1 MEYKDVNDFEVLY
14 MIKEKD
20 DYYQELMYKKY
31 SPIIKNIASKYLNC
45 VKNRGADY
53 DDLVQEGYIGLS
65 NAINTYRDEESL
77 FYTYAT
83 ICIERQINRFCRS
96 LSTKKQE
103 VLNNALSDDML
114 LFMKVD
120 SYDFGNPEAFSLYN
134 FTKEEFIRIK
144 NKFDIEYSSVI
155 AEEKSWPILYHFSH
169 VRENIVNWLPIT
181 KKDHVL
187 EIGSGCGAITGTLAE
202 QAGQV
207 QCIEL
212 SKKRSMINAYRHR
225 EKTNINILLG
235 NFEEIEPNL
244 VEKYDWITLIG
255 VFEYSEKY
263 IGTSEPYK
271 EMLLRTKRHL
281 KPNGKIVIAIENRLG
296 LKYWAGCTEDHV
308 GKYFEG
314 IEGYANTEGIKTF
327 SRKELKNS

>member
-1 MEYKDVNDFEVLY
+1 MLK
-14 MIKEKD
+14 IA
-20 DYYQELMYKKY
+20 QKY
-31 SPIIKNIASKYLNC
+31 
-45 VKNRGADY
+45 G
-53 DDLVQEGYIGLS
+53 
-65 NAINTYRDEESL
+65 
-77 FYTYAT
+77 
-83 ICIERQINRFCRS
+83 
-96 LSTKKQE
+96 
-103 VLNNALSDDML
+103 
-114 LFMKVD
+114 
-120 SYDFGNPEAFSLYN
+120 
-134 FTKEEFIRIK
+134 
-144 NKFDIEYSSVI
+144 DIEYSSVI

-327 SRKELKNS
+327 SRKELENIIRKTGNWKIDFYYPYPDYKLPMTVYSDKHLPNKGELNNTRYNFDRERLQLFDETRVYDGIINNGLLQEFFNSFLVILEEKADE

>member
-1 MEYKDVNDFEVLY
+1 MQEKIGNVVIQTQYYPGQDLY
-14 MIKEKD
+14 SDGEIEDRMLKIA
-20 DYYQELMYKKY
+20 QKY
-31 SPIIKNIASKYLNC
+31 
-45 VKNRGADY
+45 G
-53 DDLVQEGYIGLS
+53 
-65 NAINTYRDEESL
+65 
-77 FYTYAT
+77 
-83 ICIERQINRFCRS
+83 
-96 LSTKKQE
+96 
-103 VLNNALSDDML
+103 
-114 LFMKVD
+114 
-120 SYDFGNPEAFSLYN
+120 
-134 FTKEEFIRIK
+134 
-144 NKFDIEYSSVI
+144 DIEYSSVI
-155 AEEKSWPILYHFSH
+155 ASWPILYHFSH

-327 SRKELKNS
+327 SRKELENIIRKTGNWKIDFYYPYPDYKLPMTVYSDKHLPNKGELNNTRYNFDRERLQLFDETRVYDGIINNGLLQEFFNSFLVILEEKADE

>member
-1 MEYKDVNDFEVLY
+1 MQEKIGNVVIQTQYYPGQDLY
-14 MIKEKD
+14 SDGDIEDRMLKIA
-20 DYYQELMYKKY
+20 QKY
-31 SPIIKNIASKYLNC
+31 
-45 VKNRGADY
+45 G
-53 DDLVQEGYIGLS
+53 
-65 NAINTYRDEESL
+65 
-77 FYTYAT
+77 
-83 ICIERQINRFCRS
+83 
-96 LSTKKQE
+96 
-103 VLNNALSDDML
+103 
-114 LFMKVD
+114 
-120 SYDFGNPEAFSLYN
+120 
-134 FTKEEFIRIK
+134 
-144 NKFDIEYSSVI
+144 DIEYSSVI

-327 SRKELKNS
+327 SRKELENIIRKTGNWKIDFYYPYPDYKLPMTVYSDKHLPNKGELNNTRYNFDRERLQLFDETRVYDGIINNGLLQEFFNSFLVILEEKADE

>member
-1 MEYKDVNDFEVLY
+1 MQEKIGNVVIQTQYYPGQDLY
-14 MIKEKD
+14 SDGEIEDRMLKIA
-20 DYYQELMYKKY
+20 QKY
-31 SPIIKNIASKYLNC
+31 
-45 VKNRGADY
+45 G
-53 DDLVQEGYIGLS
+53 
-65 NAINTYRDEESL
+65 
-77 FYTYAT
+77 
-83 ICIERQINRFCRS
+83 
-96 LSTKKQE
+96 
-103 VLNNALSDDML
+103 
-114 LFMKVD
+114 
-120 SYDFGNPEAFSLYN
+120 
-134 FTKEEFIRIK
+134 
-144 NKFDIEYSSVI
+144 DIEYSSVI

-212 SKKRSMINAYRHR
+212 STKRSMINAYRHR

-327 SRKELKNS
+327 SRKELENIIRKTGNWKIDFYYPYPDYKLPMTVYSDKHLPNKGELNNTRYNFDRERLQLFDETRVYDGIINNGLLQEFFNSFLVILEEKADE

>member
-1 MEYKDVNDFEVLY
+1 MQEKIGNVVIQTQYYPGQDLY
-14 MIKEKD
+14 SDGEIQDRMLKIA
-20 DYYQELMYKKY
+20 QKY
-31 SPIIKNIASKYLNC
+31 
-45 VKNRGADY
+45 G
-53 DDLVQEGYIGLS
+53 
-65 NAINTYRDEESL
+65 
-77 FYTYAT
+77 
-83 ICIERQINRFCRS
+83 
-96 LSTKKQE
+96 
-103 VLNNALSDDML
+103 
-114 LFMKVD
+114 
-120 SYDFGNPEAFSLYN
+120 
-134 FTKEEFIRIK
+134 
-144 NKFDIEYSSVI
+144 DIEYSSVI

-327 SRKELKNS
+327 SRKELENIIRKTGNWKIDFYYPYPDYKLPMTVYSDKHLPNKGELNNTRYNFDRERLQLFDETRVYDGIINNGLLQEFFNSFLVILEEKADE

>member
-1 MEYKDVNDFEVLY
+1 MQEKIGNVVIQTQYYPGQDLY
-14 MIKEKD
+14 SDGEIEDRMLKIA
-20 DYYQELMYKKY
+20 QKY
-31 SPIIKNIASKYLNC
+31 
-45 VKNRGADY
+45 G
-53 DDLVQEGYIGLS
+53 
-65 NAINTYRDEESL
+65 
-77 FYTYAT
+77 
-83 ICIERQINRFCRS
+83 
-96 LSTKKQE
+96 
-103 VLNNALSDDML
+103 
-114 LFMKVD
+114 
-120 SYDFGNPEAFSLYN
+120 
-134 FTKEEFIRIK
+134 
-144 NKFDIEYSSVI
+144 DIEYSSVI

-296 LKYWAGCTEDHV
+296 LKYWEILPKRIYSMCYPT
-308 GKYFEG
+308 
-314 IEGYANTEGIKTF
+314 T
-327 SRKELKNS
+327 

>member
-1 MEYKDVNDFEVLY
+1 MQEKIGNVVIQTQYYPGQDLY
-14 MIKEKD
+14 SDGEIEDRMLKIA
-20 DYYQELMYKKY
+20 QKY
-31 SPIIKNIASKYLNC
+31 
-45 VKNRGADY
+45 G
-53 DDLVQEGYIGLS
+53 
-65 NAINTYRDEESL
+65 
-77 FYTYAT
+77 
-83 ICIERQINRFCRS
+83 
-96 LSTKKQE
+96 
-103 VLNNALSDDML
+103 
-114 LFMKVD
+114 
-120 SYDFGNPEAFSLYN
+120 
-134 FTKEEFIRIK
+134 
-144 NKFDIEYSSVI
+144 DIEYSSVI

-225 EKTNINILLG
+225 KKTNINILLG

-271 EMLLRTKRHL
+271 EMLLRIKRHL

-314 IEGYANTEGIKTF
+314 IEGYVSTEGIKTF
-327 SRKELKNS
+327 SKKELENMIRKTGNWKIDFYYPYPDYKLPMTIYSDKHLPTKGELNNTRYNFDRERLQLFDETRVYDGIINNGLFQEFSNSFLVILEGKADE